1 MYLSLNGDIIPNHG
15 YVVIS
20 DIGSTDN
27 TALICRTNH
36 LPLCEDSVNS
46 GGNWFDPNGTTVN
59 SNDVPGF
66 RRNRIIGIVRLFR
79 STGSPPEGIY
89 SCIVQDTTFKEQ
101 TRLVG
106 LYDINGGNCYT
117 HIIQK
122 I

>member
-15 YVVIS
+15 YVMIS

-46 GGNWFDPNGTTVN
+46 GGNWFDPNGTRVN

-66 RRNRIIGIVRLFR
+66 RRNRVIGIVRLIR
-79 STGSPPEGIY
+79 NTGSPPEGIY
-89 SCIVQDTTFKEQ
+89 SCIVQDATFKEQ

-117 HIIQK
+117 HIIRK